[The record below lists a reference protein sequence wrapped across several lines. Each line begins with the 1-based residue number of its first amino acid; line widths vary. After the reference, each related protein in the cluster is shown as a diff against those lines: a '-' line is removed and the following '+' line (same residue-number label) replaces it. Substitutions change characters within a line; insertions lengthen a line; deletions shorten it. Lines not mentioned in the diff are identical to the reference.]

1 VATTVNLAQLALID
15 WPCTYCE
22 AVLAGL
28 EAKSAAD
35 KQPLL
40 AGLILKEQ
48 ALPKQLVLISVAN
61 VREGAS
67 RVTLEGELAIGVAS
81 EASHTRLARTLPI
94 GNNIVHA
101 LVLDARHMLA
111 RDLLVV
117 CGSREA
123 ADSCLPI

>member
-1 VATTVNLAQLALID
+1 VATTVNLAQSAPID
-15 WPCTYCE
+15 RPCTYCE

-40 AGLILKEQ
+40 AGLILDEQ
-48 ALPKQLVLISVAN
+48 ALPKQLVLIGVAD

-67 RVTLEGELAIGVAS
+67 RVTLEGELAIGIAS
-81 EASHTRLARTLPI
+81 EASHTRPARTLPM

-101 LVLDARHMLA
+101 LVLDARHSCE
-111 RDLLVV
+111 RSS
-117 CGSREA
+117 CGMRE
-123 ADSCLPI
+123 S